1 MVNYRLSAL
10 GFIISSI
17 VLFAVMIKTRL
28 NWYGFCF
35 RSLGF
40 KRGTRAETNIAC
52 LGLGVGF

>member
-28 NWYGFCF
+28 N
-35 RSLGF
+35 
-40 KRGTRAETNIAC
+40 
-52 LGLGVGF
+52 